1 MISTKVVVNSNGT
14 QNILDNLSGCKGIHI
29 YYQDNKLIVLFGNG
43 KTWIYLPEVE
53 IEINK
58 KYDICIIFGKEEKTI
73 LVNKVVKS
81 QLKNT
86 DKVALSD

>member
-14 QNILDNLSGCKGIHI
+14 QFILSNYSNYKGIRI
-29 YYQDNKLIVLFGNG
+29 YYEDNKLEVLFGNG
-43 KTWIYLPEVE
+43 KTYIPLDPVE

-58 KYDICIIFGKEEKTI
+58 KYDICVIFGKEEKTI

-81 QLKNT
+81 
-86 DKVALSD
+86 